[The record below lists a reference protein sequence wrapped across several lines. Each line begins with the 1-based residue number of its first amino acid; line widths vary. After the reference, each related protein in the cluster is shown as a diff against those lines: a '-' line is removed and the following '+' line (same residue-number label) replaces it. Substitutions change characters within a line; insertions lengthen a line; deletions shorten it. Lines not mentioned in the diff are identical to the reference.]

1 MANID
6 VSRKNTSGPIMAE
19 RERRFE
25 RREERRKGGDGILK
39 LLSILGV
46 IGWFVML
53 IALFVIDKAKPQQL
67 EFLVNNIDS
76 RSRSLQLGWNDSL
89 LHYVFVL
96 MVVGFL
102 ISIIGL
108 YLNSMRNRR
117 RNDSYRVHLIF
128 LLIIS
133 TIGILYYL
141 F

>member
-1 MANID
+1 M
-6 VSRKNTSGPIMAE
+6 NTVMAE

-39 LLSILGV
+39 LLSVLGV
-46 IGWFVML
+46 VGWFIML
-53 IALFVIDKAKPQQL
+53 IALFVIDKAKPQQF
-67 EFLVNNIDS
+67 EFLMNNIDS
-76 RSRSLQLGWNDSL
+76 RSHNLQLGWNDSL
-89 LHYVFVL
+89 LQYVFVL

-108 YLNSMRNRR
+108 YLNSMRKRR

-141 F
+141 V